1 MKKKLFIS
9 LLSLMV
15 LFQNQ
20 AMGQGAA
27 VVNDPVLI
35 STTIANWG
43 ESLSKTTQQ
52 IGILKENADMMRE
65 TVDMYKKIN
74 NAFKTSQM
82 IYNIMD
88 GQVKIITEISEA
100 MKFPAKDAATPAMY
114 HTYASR
120 LLSLAERNKQNIQM
134 LKDVLTD
141 NIFKMDDA
149 ARWERVEKIEDRT
162 NQIRSQLTNEIERF
176 QEANKNVQLVNML
189 KSK

>member
-1 MKKKLFIS
+1 MKKKLFFSVFLIII
-9 LLSLMV
+9 
-15 LFQNQ
+15 LFRTNVS
-20 AMGQGAA
+20 GQGAA

-65 TVDMYKKIN
+65 TVNMYKKIN

-82 IYNIMD
+82 VYNIMD
-88 GQVKIITEISEA
+88 GQVKIISEISEA
-100 MKFPAKDAATPAMY
+100 MKFPPKEAATPAMY
-114 HTYASR
+114 DTYIKR

-134 LKDVLTD
+134 MKDVLTD
-141 NIFKMDDA
+141 NVFKMDDA
-149 ARWERVEKIEDRT
+149 ARWERVEKVEDRT
-162 NQIRSQLTNEIERF
+162 NQIQSQLLSETERF
-176 QEANKNVQLVNML
+176 QEANKNVQLVKQL

>member
-1 MKKKLFIS
+1 MKKKLFFSVFLIII
-9 LLSLMV
+9 
-15 LFQNQ
+15 LFRTNVS
-20 AMGQGAA
+20 GQGAA

-82 IYNIMD
+82 VYNIMD
-88 GQVKIITEISEA
+88 GQVKIISEILEA
-100 MKFPAKDAATPAMY
+100 MKFPPKEAATPAMY
-114 HTYASR
+114 DTYIKR

-134 LKDVLTD
+134 MKDVLTD
-141 NIFKMDDA
+141 NVFKMDDA
-149 ARWERVEKIEDRT
+149 ARWERVEKVEDRT
-162 NQIRSQLTNEIERF
+162 NQIRSQLNNEIERF
-176 QEANKNVQLVNML
+176 QEANKNVQLVNQL